1 MTRPWQKLPRSLEL
15 RRWIRWRYFTRE
27 GWRLRRYGRPIGMH
41 LRMDEIF
48 RTLNPPEGRHRPL
61 RDQEKLEDGNAK

>member
-41 LRMDEIF
+41 LTVEECF
-48 RTLNPPEGRHRPL
+48 RGIDLTNLPEARHS
-61 RDQEKLEDGNAK
+61 LEDDGNGK